1 MSLLTLAAKA
11 ASGAR
16 CDGCD
21 VATTS
26 VWRVNGWLGK
36 VLIYIENPDKTEN
49 PDFFEKQDMGGKE
62 TQGLADVIEY
72 AVQQQKTSKAVEN
85 EGETVM
91 RQFVSGVNCSPS
103 TARDEMI
110 AVKKRFGK
118 EDGTV
123 AYHGYQSFAPG
134 EATPELAHEIGL
146 ALAKKLWGEKY
157 QVLVAT
163 HLDRENHLHN
173 HFVVNTVSFVD
184 GIKYHRT
191 EQDYFDMQRESDRL
205 CREYGLSVIEN
216 PQRGK
221 SKHYGEWRAEQEGRP
236 TYLSLIKADV
246 DTAIRQSMT
255 ERQFFYHLRQMG
267 YDIKVGK
274 DITVRPPNYPRGR
287 KLMRNFGEDYS
298 MESIRRRILAQRRP
312 QREHRPEPFRCR
324 LHGDLKQ
331 AKKVTGFRA
340 LYFHYCYL
348 LGVFPQK
355 QNRPPRRVPHAL
367 REDLVRAQE
376 LTDEARLL
384 SRHRI
389 DTLEQL
395 NAYLYITVSHKTAE
409 EMADQF
415 GFNEDQRE
423 QMAELLADENNSL
436 WSQVLYGI
444 TGGDGEIVTV
454 ALSQVGNV
462 GGEPYW
468 SWYGFGSRVEW
479 CACFVSWCANECGY
493 IEAGVIP
500 KFAACASQGVPWFQ
514 ERGLWQLGSY
524 EPRSG
529 DIIFFDWD
537 GDMSADHVGIV
548 EKVENGRV
556 YTVEGNSGDSV
567 RQNSYPI
574 GYSDVLGYGC
584 PAY

>member
-1 MSLLTLAAKA
+1 M
-11 ASGAR
+11 
-16 CDGCD
+16 
-21 VATTS
+21 ATTS
-26 VWRVNGWLGK
+26 IWRVNGWLGK

-49 PDFFEKQDMGGKE
+49 PDFFEKQDMDGKE
-62 TQGLADVIEY
+62 AQGLSDVIEY
-72 AVQQQKTSKAVEN
+72 AVQQQKTGKTVES

-134 EATPELAHEIGL
+134 EATPELAHEIGF

-267 YDIKVGK
+267 YDVKVGK

-298 MESIRRRILAQRRP
+298 MENIRRRILAQRRP

-367 REDLVRAQE
+367 REDLIRAQE
-376 LTDEARLL
+376 LTDEACLL

-395 NAYLYITVSHKTAE
+395 NAYRSDVKSQFAGLTEQRKSLYRKLRTKAV
-409 EMADQF
+409 
-415 GFNEDQRE
+415 
-423 QMAELLADENNSL
+423 LADPARQE
-436 WSQVLYGI
+436 YI
-444 TGGDGEIVTV
+444 RAEISK
-454 ALSQVGNV
+454 LSAQIKELRREVKL
-462 GGEPYW
+462 
-468 SWYGFGSRVEW
+468 
-479 CACFVSWCANECGY
+479 C
-493 IEAGVIP
+493 
-500 KFAACASQGVPWFQ
+500 
-514 ERGLWQLGSY
+514 
-524 EPRSG
+524 G
-529 DIIFFDWD
+529 DIALRSTSIKDKIQAAREEVSGRD
-537 GDMSADHVGIV
+537 
-548 EKVENGRV
+548 EKARQEPEQGRAAPP
-556 YTVEGNSGDSV
+556 G
-567 RQNSYPI
+567 RR
-574 GYSDVLGYGC
+574 
-584 PAY
+584 